1 MPLFKQDKPTL
12 KQIAKLKAWR
22 NWSNGMAMLRAIH
35 KDINEKKAQ
44 FIEAQRFIEHIG
56 N

>member
-1 MPLFKQDKPTL
+1 MTLFINDKPTP

-22 NWSNGMAMLRAIH
+22 QWANGMRMLRAIH
-35 KDINEKKAQ
+35 KDINEKRAQ
-44 FIEAQRFIEHIG
+44 FIEAQRFIERVG